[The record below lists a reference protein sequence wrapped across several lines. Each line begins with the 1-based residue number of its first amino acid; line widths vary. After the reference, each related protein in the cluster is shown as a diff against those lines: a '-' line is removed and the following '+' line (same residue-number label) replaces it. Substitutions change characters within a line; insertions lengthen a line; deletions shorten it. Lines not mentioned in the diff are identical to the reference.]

1 MDGERNMNVGLAF
14 EVSANFIQQ
23 AMSIVFLYL
32 FFDKPNGKAKRVVPL
47 LSAAL
52 ILLAVTIYGTVNA
65 LTSNY
70 LYYLITAV
78 ITILYTTIFLRG
90 KLYLR
95 IIIPIAVSNISIAYL
110 TVSVMSSF
118 GTLPFMQDIA
128 LPQSLRYPVLFV
140 ADLIYAVFL
149 FIIYRFGKGKINM
162 RNKSDILAF
171 IIIPLITC
179 TVGLTA
185 LMLLKSVDFDG
196 TVQVYVTVIALCTA
210 VMVMIF
216 WYLMIKSGKEAQ
228 IKTDLMLSRQREEL
242 YKSSVLSTHEQI
254 EKISVIKHDM
264 KSKIMSIGMLISQ
277 GEYDK
282 AKAICESAGRSL
294 STAYTPVHTDNP
306 TLNAIMNVELEKA
319 QSNEINCTYEIADT
333 LKNMRDADI
342 ISLIANLCDNAI
354 EYLAQIPQEQRQ
366 MSLSISSYKSYC
378 KVVCKN
384 AVASSVLAENPD
396 LNTTK
401 DDKTLHG
408 KGMNILRTI
417 AKKYDGELLIN
428 EDGNQL
434 TVSVMMM
441 K

>member
-1 MDGERNMNVGLAF
+1 MNVGLAL
-14 EVSANFIQQ
+14 EVAANFIQQ
-23 AMSIVFLYL
+23 AMSLVFLYL
-32 FFDKPNGKAKRVVPL
+32 FFDKPKSKAKRLIPL

-52 ILLAVTIYGTVNA
+52 LLLAVAMVGTVNA

-78 ITILYTTIFLRG
+78 ITIIYTTIFLQG

-118 GTLPFMQDIA
+118 STLPFMQDVA

-140 ADLIYAVFL
+140 ADIIYAAFL
-149 FIIYRFGKGKINM
+149 FVIYRFGKGKINM

-277 GEYDK
+277 GEYDR
-282 AKAICESAGRSL
+282 AKALCDSVGETLSA
-294 STAYTPVHTDNP
+294 TYTPVHTDNP

-319 QSNEINCTYEIADT
+319 QSNQISCTYEIANT
-333 LKNMRDADI
+333 LKNMRDGDI

-354 EYLAQIPQEQRQ
+354 EYLVQIPQEQRQ

-384 AVASSVLAENPD
+384 AVTSSVLAENPD
-396 LNTTK
+396 LTTTK
-401 DDKTLHG
+401 EDKTLHG
-408 KGMNILRTI
+408 KGMDILRTL
-417 AKKYDGELLIN
+417 AKKYGGELLIN
-428 EDGNQL
+428 EDDNQL
-434 TVSVMMM
+434 TVSVIIL

>member
-70 LYYLITAV
+70 LHYLITAV

-277 GEYDK
+277 GEYDR
-282 AKAICESAGRSL
+282 AKALCDSAGESL
-294 STAYTPVHTDNP
+294 STTYTPVNTDNP

-319 QSNEINCTYEIADT
+319 QSNQINCTYEIADT

-366 MSLSISSYKSYC
+366 MSITISSYRSYC

>member
-1 MDGERNMNVGLAF
+1 MNVGLAF

-32 FFDKPNGKAKRVVPL
+32 FFDKPNGKAKRVIPL

-52 ILLAVTIYGTVNA
+52 ILLAVTIYGTVGA

-78 ITILYTTIFLRG
+78 ITILYTTVFLRG

-110 TVSVMSSF
+110 TVSVMSAS
-118 GTLPFMQDIA
+118 GALPFLQGFA

-140 ADLIYAVFL
+140 ADIIYAAFL
-149 FIIYRFGKGKINM
+149 FVIYRFGKGKINM

-228 IKTDLMLSRQREEL
+228 IKTDFMLSRQREEL

-264 KSKIMSIGMLISQ
+264 KSKIMSIGMLISK
-277 GEYDK
+277 GEYDT
-282 AKAICESAGRSL
+282 AKALCDSVGETLSA
-294 STAYTPVHTDNP
+294 TYTPVNTDNP

-319 QSNEINCTYEIADT
+319 QSNQISCTYEIADT
-333 LKNMRDADI
+333 LKNMRDGDI

-354 EYLAQIPQEQRQ
+354 EYLVQIPQEQRQ

-384 AVASSVLAENPD
+384 AVASSVLADNPN
-396 LNTTK
+396 LTTTK
-401 DDKTLHG
+401 EDKTLHG
-408 KGMNILRTI
+408 KGMDILRTI
-417 AKKYDGELLIN
+417 AKKYSGELLFC
-428 EDGNQL
+428 EDDNQL
-434 TVSVMMM
+434 TVSVIIL

>member
-1 MDGERNMNVGLAF
+1 MNIR
-14 EVSANFIQQ
+14 SALEITANTIQQ
-23 AMSIVFLYL
+23 LMSLVFLYL
-32 FFDKPNGKAKRVVPL
+32 FFDKPNGKTKRLIPF
-47 LSAAL
+47 LSTAVL
-52 ILLAVTIYGTVNA
+52 LLAVTIYGTVSA

-70 LYYLITAV
+70 FYYLITAV
-78 ITILYTTIFLRG
+78 ITILYTTVFLRG

-110 TVSVMSSF
+110 TVSVMSSS
-118 GTLPFMQDIA
+118 GTLPFAEAVA
-128 LPQSLRYPVLFV
+128 LPDSFRYPVLFV
-140 ADLIYAVFL
+140 ADIIYAAFL
-149 FIIYRFGKGKINM
+149 FVIYRFGKGKINM
-162 RNKSDILAF
+162 RSRSDILAF
-171 IIIPLITC
+171 IVIPLITC

-196 TVQVYVTVIALCTA
+196 TVQIYVTVIALCTA

-254 EKISVIKHDM
+254 EKISVMKHDM
-264 KSKIMSIGMLISQ
+264 KSKMMSVGMLISQ

-282 AKAICESAGRSL
+282 AKALCNSAGESL
-294 STAYTPVHTDNP
+294 STTYTPVHTDNP

-354 EYLAQIPQEQRQ
+354 EYLAQIPNEQRQ
-366 MSLSISSYKSYC
+366 MSLTISSYKSYC

-384 AVASSVLAENPD
+384 TVVSSVLTENPD
-396 LNTTK
+396 LTTTK
-401 DDKTLHG
+401 DDKLLHG
-408 KGMNILRTI
+408 KGMNILREL
-417 AKKYDGELLIN
+417 AKKYGGELLIN

-434 TVSVMMM
+434 TVSVIIL

>member
-1 MDGERNMNVGLAF
+1 MDGEGSMNIG
-14 EVSANFIQQ
+14 SALEITANTIQQ
-23 AMSIVFLYL
+23 LMSLVFLYL
-32 FFDKPNGKAKRVVPL
+32 FFDKPNGKTKRLLPF

-52 ILLAVTIYGTVNA
+52 LLLAVTMVGTVNA

-78 ITILYTTIFLRG
+78 ITIIYTTIFLRG

-110 TVSVMSSF
+110 TVSVMSAS
-118 GTLPFMQDIA
+118 GALPFLQGFA

-140 ADLIYAVFL
+140 ADLIYAAFL
-149 FIIYRFGKGKINM
+149 FVIYRFGKGKINM

-254 EKISVIKHDM
+254 EKISVMKHDM
-264 KSKIMSIGMLISQ
+264 KSKIMSVGMLISQ

-333 LKNMRDADI
+333 LKNMRDGDI
-342 ISLIANLCDNAI
+342 ISLVANLCDNAI
-354 EYLAQIPQEQRQ
+354 EYLTQIPKEQRQ

-384 AVASSVLAENPD
+384 AVASSVLAENPE

-408 KGMNILRTI
+408 KGMNILREL
-417 AKKYDGELLIN
+417 AKKFGGELLIN

>member
-32 FFDKPNGKAKRVVPL
+32 FFDKPNGKAKRVIPL

-52 ILLAVTIYGTVNA
+52 ILLAVTIYGTVSA

-78 ITILYTTIFLRG
+78 ITILYTTVFLRG

-110 TVSVMSSF
+110 TVSVMSSS
-118 GTLPFMQDIA
+118 GTLPFVQGVA

-140 ADLIYAVFL
+140 ADIIYAVFL
-149 FIIYRFGKGKINM
+149 FIIFRFGKGKINM
-162 RNKSDILAF
+162 RSKSDILAF
-171 IIIPLITC
+171 IVIPLITC

-185 LMLLKSVDFDG
+185 LMLLKSVNFDG

-242 YKSSVLSTHEQI
+242 YKGSVLSTHEQI
-254 EKISVIKHDM
+254 EKITVMKHDM
-264 KSKIMSIGMLISQ
+264 KSKIMSIGMLISM
-277 GEYDK
+277 GEYDR
-282 AKAICESAGRSL
+282 AKA
-294 STAYTPVHTDNP
+294 
-306 TLNAIMNVELEKA
+306 
-319 QSNEINCTYEIADT
+319 
-333 LKNMRDADI
+333 
-342 ISLIANLCDNAI
+342 
-354 EYLAQIPQEQRQ
+354 
-366 MSLSISSYKSYC
+366 
-378 KVVCKN
+378 
-384 AVASSVLAENPD
+384 
-396 LNTTK
+396 
-401 DDKTLHG
+401 
-408 KGMNILRTI
+408 
-417 AKKYDGELLIN
+417 
-428 EDGNQL
+428 
-434 TVSVMMM
+434 
-441 K
+441 

>member
-1 MDGERNMNVGLAF
+1 MNIG
-14 EVSANFIQQ
+14 SALEITANTIQQ
-23 AMSIVFLYL
+23 LMSLVFLYL
-32 FFDKPNGKAKRVVPL
+32 FFDKPNGKTKRLLPF

-52 ILLAVTIYGTVNA
+52 LLLAVTMVGTVNA

-78 ITILYTTIFLRG
+78 ITIIYTTIFLRG

-110 TVSVMSSF
+110 TVSVMSAS
-118 GTLPFMQDIA
+118 GALPFLQGFA

-140 ADLIYAVFL
+140 ADLIYAAFL
-149 FIIYRFGKGKINM
+149 FVIYRFGKGKINM

-196 TVQVYVTVIALCTA
+196 T
-210 VMVMIF
+210 
-216 WYLMIKSGKEAQ
+216 
-228 IKTDLMLSRQREEL
+228 DLMLSRQREEL

-254 EKISVIKHDM
+254 EKISVMKHDM
-264 KSKIMSIGMLISQ
+264 KSKIMSVGMLISQ

-333 LKNMRDADI
+333 LKNMRDGDI

-354 EYLAQIPQEQRQ
+354 EYLVQIPQEQRQ

-396 LNTTK
+396 LTTTK
-401 DDKTLHG
+401 EDKTLHG
-408 KGMNILRTI
+408 KGMNILREL
-417 AKKYDGELLIN
+417 AKKYGGELLIN

>member
-1 MDGERNMNVGLAF
+1 MNVGLAF

-140 ADLIYAVFL
+140 ADIIYAVFL
-149 FIIYRFGKGKINM
+149 FIIFRFGKGKINM
-162 RNKSDILAF
+162 RSKSDILAF
-171 IIIPLITC
+171 IVIPLITC

-185 LMLLKSVDFDG
+185 LMLLKSVNFDG

-242 YKSSVLSTHEQI
+242 YKGSVLSTHEQI

-277 GEYDK
+277 GEYDR
-282 AKAICESAGRSL
+282 AKALCDSAGESL
-294 STAYTPVHTDNP
+294 STTYTPVNTDNP

-333 LKNMRDADI
+333 LKNMRDGDI

-354 EYLAQIPQEQRQ
+354 EYLVQIPQEQRQ

-384 AVASSVLAENPD
+384 AVASSVLADNPN
-396 LNTTK
+396 LTTTK
-401 DDKTLHG
+401 EDKTLHG
-408 KGMNILRTI
+408 KGMDILRTI
-417 AKKYDGELLIN
+417 AKKNSGELLIN
-428 EDGNQL
+428 EDDNQL
-434 TVSVMMM
+434 TVSVIIMN
-441 K
+441 

>member
-1 MDGERNMNVGLAF
+1 MNVGLAF
-14 EVSANFIQQ
+14 EISANFIQQ

-118 GTLPFMQDIA
+118 GTLPFAQGIA

-140 ADLIYAVFL
+140 ADIIYAVFL
-149 FIIYRFGKGKINM
+149 FIIFRFGKGKINM
-162 RNKSDILAF
+162 RNNSDILAF

-185 LMLLKSVDFDG
+185 LMLLKSVNFDG

-228 IKTDLMLSRQREEL
+228 IQTDLMLSRQREEL
-242 YKSSVLSTHEQI
+242 YKGSVLSTHEQI
-254 EKISVIKHDM
+254 EKITVMKHDM
-264 KSKIMSIGMLISQ
+264 KSKIMSIGMLISK
-277 GEYDK
+277 GEYDR
-282 AKAICESAGRSL
+282 AKALCDSAGKSL
-294 STAYTPVHTDNP
+294 STTYTPVNTDNP

-319 QSNEINCTYEIADT
+319 QSNEINCTYEIAET
-333 LKNMRDADI
+333 LKNMRDGDI

-354 EYLAQIPQEQRQ
+354 EYLVQIPQEQRQ

-384 AVASSVLAENPD
+384 AVASSVLAENPN
-396 LNTTK
+396 LTTTK
-401 DDKTLHG
+401 EDKTLHG
-408 KGMNILRTI
+408 KGMDILRTI
-417 AKKYDGELLIN
+417 AKKYSGELLFC
-428 EDGNQL
+428 EDNNQL
-434 TVSVMMM
+434 TVSVIIM

>member
-140 ADLIYAVFL
+140 ADLIYAAFL
-149 FIIYRFGKGKINM
+149 FVIYRFGKGKINM

-210 VMVMIF
+210 VIVMIF

-254 EKISVIKHDM
+254 EKISVMKHDM
-264 KSKIMSIGMLISQ
+264 KSKIMSVGMLISQ

-408 KGMNILRTI
+408 KGMNILREL
-417 AKKYDGELLIN
+417 AKKYGGELLIN

>member
-1 MDGERNMNVGLAF
+1 MNIG
-14 EVSANFIQQ
+14 SALEITANTIQQ
-23 AMSIVFLYL
+23 LMSLVFLYL
-32 FFDKPNGKAKRVVPL
+32 FFDKPNGKTKRLLPF

-52 ILLAVTIYGTVNA
+52 LLLAVTMVGTVNA

-78 ITILYTTIFLRG
+78 ISIIYTTIFLRG

-140 ADLIYAVFL
+140 ADLIYAAFL
-149 FIIYRFGKGKINM
+149 FVIYRFGKGKINM

-228 IKTDLMLSRQREEL
+228 IKTELMLSRQREEL

-254 EKISVIKHDM
+254 EKILVIKHDM

-277 GEYDK
+277 GEYD
-282 AKAICESAGRSL
+282 R
-294 STAYTPVHTDNP
+294 
-306 TLNAIMNVELEKA
+306 
-319 QSNEINCTYEIADT
+319 
-333 LKNMRDADI
+333 R
-342 ISLIANLCDNAI
+342 
-354 EYLAQIPQEQRQ
+354 
-366 MSLSISSYKSYC
+366 
-378 KVVCKN
+378 
-384 AVASSVLAENPD
+384 
-396 LNTTK
+396 
-401 DDKTLHG
+401 
-408 KGMNILRTI
+408 
-417 AKKYDGELLIN
+417 
-428 EDGNQL
+428 
-434 TVSVMMM
+434 
-441 K
+441 

>member
-1 MDGERNMNVGLAF
+1 MNVGLAL
-14 EVSANFIQQ
+14 EVAANFIQQ
-23 AMSIVFLYL
+23 AMSLVFLYL
-32 FFDKPNGKAKRVVPL
+32 FFDKPKSKAKRLIPL

-52 ILLAVTIYGTVNA
+52 LLLAVAMVGTVNA

-78 ITILYTTIFLRG
+78 ITIIYTTIFLQG

-118 GTLPFMQDIA
+118 STLPFMQDVA

-140 ADLIYAVFL
+140 ADIIYAVFL

-264 KSKIMSIGMLISQ
+264 KSKIMSIGMLISK
-277 GEYDK
+277 GEYDT
-282 AKAICESAGRSL
+282 AKALCDSAGESL
-294 STAYTPVHTDNP
+294 STTYTPVNTDNP

-319 QSNEINCTYEIADT
+319 QSNQISCTYEIADT
-333 LKNMRDADI
+333 LKNMRDGDI

-354 EYLAQIPQEQRQ
+354 EYLVQIPQEQRQ

-396 LNTTK
+396 LTTTK
-401 DDKTLHG
+401 EDKTLHG
-408 KGMNILRTI
+408 KGMDILRTI
-417 AKKYDGELLIN
+417 AKKYSGELLFC
-428 EDGNQL
+428 EDDNQL
-434 TVSVMMM
+434 TVSVIIL